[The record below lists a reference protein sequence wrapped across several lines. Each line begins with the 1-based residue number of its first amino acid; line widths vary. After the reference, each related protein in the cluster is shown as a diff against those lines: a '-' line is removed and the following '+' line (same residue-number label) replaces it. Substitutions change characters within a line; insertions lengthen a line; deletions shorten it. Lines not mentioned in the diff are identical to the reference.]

1 VSEPVCRRIGPRR
14 PYTFGVTV
22 TNRQSRQPRDSFRRA
37 GIVSWSLI
45 GCLLLAG
52 IALYLLA
59 YLRSVFPPI
68 ALALILIFLLN
79 PMVNRLQRHGVRRGF
94 GTALIYLVF
103 LGVIAVG
110 LSFLLPPLAGQ
121 VNDLVDRGPEIQ
133 EDAVAAVEDLA
144 ERLNI
149 DMEAV
154 GLGGLSGEPQRPADS
169 NDESQSSFIEDWGG
183 RLFAGAGRF
192 ATGAFHVVLNFIL
205 APVFAAYLLIDL
217 PKIQKAGLH
226 YMPPRY
232 REELLPV
239 LERIGNTVG
248 AFFRGQLL
256 VAAIVGVMSCIAFA
270 IVGIPFWLPIGL
282 LAGFFNIIP
291 LIGPF
296 VGGAA
301 AVIVGGI
308 EGGLPLAIKAA
319 VAMLVVQQIDNH
331 FISPKVMGWA
341 VRLHPVAVM
350 IALIL
355 GASLGGIWGMLL
367 AVPMMG
373 VAKIL
378 FVHFYE
384 TRVLGNWDYEG
395 VITGEGGPVKDPGE
409 ASEIPAADLAADAK
423 GQLPAKLAKAEKKLR
438 AERLVEELKEAQKN
452 S

>member
-1 VSEPVCRRIGPRR
+1 M
-14 PYTFGVTV
+14 
-22 TNRQSRQPRDSFRRA
+22 
-37 GIVSWSLI
+37 SWSLI
-45 GCLLLAG
+45 GCLALAG
-52 IALYLLA
+52 SVAYLLA
-59 YLRSVFPPI
+59 YLRDVFPPI

-79 PMVNRLQRHGVRRGF
+79 PMVSRLERHRVRRGL

-103 LGVIAVG
+103 IGAVALG
-110 LSFLLPPLAGQ
+110 LSLLVPPLAAQ
-121 VNDLVDRGPEIQ
+121 INALVDRGPQIQ
-133 EDAVAAVEDLA
+133 ADTISGIESFAD
-144 ERLNI
+144 RLNI
-149 DMEAV
+149 DLSAV
-154 GLGGLSGEPQRPADS
+154 GLGTLV
-169 NDESQSSFIEDWGG
+169 DEGQVGDGNGAGGSSFIEDWGS

-192 ATGAFHVVLNFIL
+192 ATGALHTILNFIL

-217 PKIQKAGLH
+217 PKIKKAGLH

-256 VAAIVGVMSCIAFA
+256 VAAIVGVMSCVAFA
-270 IVGIPFWLPIGL
+270 IIGLPFWLPIGL

-301 AVIVGGI
+301 ATIVGAI
-308 EGGLPLAIKAA
+308 EGGPSLSIKAA
-319 VAMLVVQQIDNH
+319 VAMLIVQQIDNH

-378 FVHFYE
+378 FVHYYE
-384 TRVLGNWDYEG
+384 TRVLGNWDYQRAAAG
-395 VITGEGGPVKDPGE
+395 VDHPDVEPG
-409 ASEIPAADLAADAK
+409 IPEPELPADATTKRLPKSK
-423 GQLPAKLAKAEKKLR
+423 GGGTEPPTRSEKPAEAKKG
-438 AERLVEELKEAQKN
+438 

>member
-1 VSEPVCRRIGPRR
+1 M
-14 PYTFGVTV
+14 TV
-22 TNRQSRQPRDSFRRA
+22 TNRRQGRQPSDSFRRA
-37 GIVSWSLI
+37 GIVSWTLI
-45 GCLLLAG
+45 GCLALAG

-59 YLRSVFPPI
+59 YLRDVFPPI

-79 PMVNRLQRHGVRRGF
+79 PMVSRLQRRGIRRGY

-103 LGVIAVG
+103 LAVLILG
-110 LSFLLPPLAGQ
+110 FSLLVPPLGRQ
-121 VNDLVDRGPEIQ
+121 INDLVERGPEIQ
-133 EDAVAAVEDLA
+133 ADAITYVENLA

-149 DMEAV
+149 SLDAI
-154 GLGGLSGEPQRPADS
+154 GLGNLSGDS
-169 NDESQSSFIEDWGG
+169 QKQTDPGDGSKQSSFIEDWGG
-183 RLFAGAGRF
+183 RLLGGAGRF
-192 ATGAFHVVLNFIL
+192 ATGALHAILNFIL

-232 REELLPV
+232 RDELLPV

-256 VAAIVGVMSCIAFA
+256 VAAIVGVMSCLVFA
-270 IVGIPFWLPIGL
+270 IIGLPFWLPIGL

-291 LIGPF
+291 LVGPF
-296 VGGAA
+296 VGGGA
-301 AVIVGGI
+301 AVLVGAI
-308 EGGLPLAIKAA
+308 EGGPSLAIKAA
-319 VAMLVVQQIDNH
+319 VAMLIVQQIDNH

-367 AVPMMG
+367 GVPMMG

-378 FVHFYE
+378 FVHYYE
-384 TRVLGNWDYEG
+384 TRVLGNWEYAEDAEP
-395 VITGEGGPVKDPGE
+395 TGESAVVKRPGE
-409 ASEIPAADLAADAK
+409 KSEIPEADLATDAR
-423 GQLPAKLAKAEKKLR
+423 GQLPAKRAKAEKQAQADR
-438 AERLVEELKEAQKN
+438 AAEELEEVKKG

>member
-1 VSEPVCRRIGPRR
+1 MAVSNRRQGP
-14 PYTFGVTV
+14 
-22 TNRQSRQPRDSFRRA
+22 QPSDSFRRA
-37 GIVSWSLI
+37 GIVSWALI

-52 IALYLLA
+52 ISLYVLYFLKD
-59 YLRSVFPPI
+59 VFPPI

-79 PMVNRLQRHGVRRGF
+79 PMVNRLERRGVRRGI

-103 LGVIAVG
+103 LAIVIVG
-110 LSFLLPPLAGQ
+110 LSLLVPPLGRQ
-121 VNDLVDRGPEIQ
+121 INGLVERAPEIQ
-133 EDAVAAVEDLA
+133 ENAIKTVERTA

-149 DMEAV
+149 SLDAI
-154 GLGGLSGEPQRPADS
+154 GLGNLSGEDS
-169 NDESQSSFIEDWGG
+169 SEPGQSEGAQGGGSPSFLEDIGS

-192 ATGAFHVVLNFIL
+192 ATGALHVIVNFIL

-217 PKIQKAGLH
+217 PKFQKAGQH

-232 REELLPV
+232 RREWIPLV
-239 LERIGNTVG
+239 ERIGNTVG
-248 AFFRGQLL
+248 SFFRGQLL
-256 VAAIVGVMSCIAFA
+256 VAAIVGVMSCLVFLVI
-270 IVGIPFWLPIGL
+270 GLPFWLPIGL

-296 VGGAA
+296 VGGGV
-301 AVIVGGI
+301 AVVVGGI
-308 EGGLPLAIKAA
+308 EGGPSLAIKSAL
-319 VAMLVVQQIDNH
+319 AMLVVQQIDNH

-350 IALIL
+350 IALLL

-384 TRVLGNWDYEG
+384 TRILGNWNYHEEP
-395 VITGEGGPVKDPGE
+395 TGEGLVKETGE
-409 ASEIPAADLAADAK
+409 ASGLPTEPPPALPAADESKSADDEPAHKPKEKAAAK
-423 GQLPAKLAKAEKKLR
+423 PPA
-438 AERLVEELKEAQKN
+438 
-452 S
+452 

>member
-1 VSEPVCRRIGPRR
+1 MRRS
-14 PYTFGVTV
+14 YTFGVTV

-59 YLRSVFPPI
+59 YLRDVFPPI

-79 PMVNRLQRHGVRRGF
+79 PMVNRLQRRGVRRGF

-103 LGVIAVG
+103 IGVVAIG
-110 LSFLLPPLAGQ
+110 LSVLVPPLTVQINA
-121 VNDLVDRGPEIQ
+121 LVERGPQIQ
-133 EDAVAAVEDLA
+133 EDAIAAVEDLA

-149 DMEAV
+149 DLEAV
-154 GLGGLSGEPQRPADS
+154 GLGGLSGEPREPDRPQ
-169 NDESQSSFIEDWGG
+169 ESQSSFIEDWGG

-232 REELLPV
+232 RDELLPV

-270 IVGIPFWLPIGL
+270 IIGIPFWLPIGL

-291 LIGPF
+291 LVGPF

-301 AVIVGGI
+301 GVVVGGI
-308 EGGLPLAIKAA
+308 EGGFPLALKAA
-319 VAMLVVQQIDNH
+319 IAMVVVQQIDNH

-395 VITGEGGPVKDPGE
+395 VVTGEGGFVKDAGE
-409 ASEIPAADLAADAK
+409 KSEIPAADLAADAK
-423 GQLPAKLAKAEKKLR
+423 AQLPAELAKAEKGAK
-438 AERLVEELKEAQKN
+438 AERLVEELKEVKKG

>member
-1 VSEPVCRRIGPRR
+1 VRRS
-14 PYTFGVTV
+14 YTFGVTV

-59 YLRSVFPPI
+59 YLRDVFPPI

-79 PMVNRLQRHGVRRGF
+79 PMVNRLQRRGVRRGF

-103 LGVIAVG
+103 IGVVAIG
-110 LSFLLPPLAGQ
+110 LSVLVPPLTVQINA
-121 VNDLVDRGPEIQ
+121 LVERGPQIQ
-133 EDAVAAVEDLA
+133 EDAIAAVEDLA

-149 DMEAV
+149 DLEAV
-154 GLGGLSGEPQRPADS
+154 GLGGLSGEPREPDRPQ
-169 NDESQSSFIEDWGG
+169 ESQSSFIEDWGG

-232 REELLPV
+232 RDELLPV

-270 IVGIPFWLPIGL
+270 IIGIPFWLPIGL

-291 LIGPF
+291 LVGPF

-301 AVIVGGI
+301 GVVVGGI
-308 EGGLPLAIKAA
+308 EGGFPLALKAA
-319 VAMLVVQQIDNH
+319 IAMVVVQQIDNH

-395 VITGEGGPVKDPGE
+395 VVTGEGGFVKDAGE
-409 ASEIPAADLAADAK
+409 KSEIPAADLAADAK
-423 GQLPAKLAKAEKKLR
+423 AQLPAELAKAEKGAK
-438 AERLVEELKEAQKN
+438 AERLVEELKEVKKG

>member
-1 VSEPVCRRIGPRR
+1 M
-14 PYTFGVTV
+14 TV
-22 TNRQSRQPRDSFRRA
+22 TNRRQGRREPSDSFRRA
-37 GIVSWSLI
+37 GIVSWALI

-52 IALYLLA
+52 IGLYLMA
-59 YLRSVFPPI
+59 YLRAIFPPI

-79 PMVNRLQRHGVRRGF
+79 PLVNRLERRGVRRGF

-103 LGVIAVG
+103 IGVVAIG
-110 LSFLLPPLAGQ
+110 LSALVPPLVDQG
-121 VNDLVDRGPEIQ
+121 NDLVARGPEIQ
-133 EDAVAAVEDLA
+133 KNTITAVEDLA
-144 ERLNI
+144 LRLNI
-149 DMEAV
+149 DLDAV
-154 GLGGLSGEPQRPADS
+154 GLGGLSGQPQGEPEGS
-169 NDESQSSFIEDWGG
+169 GSLSFIEDWGG
-183 RLFAGAGRF
+183 QLFAGAGRF

-226 YMPPRY
+226 YMPPRF
-232 REELLPV
+232 RHELLPV
-239 LERIGNTVG
+239 LERIGNTLG

-256 VAAIVGVMSCIAFA
+256 VAAIVGLMSCLAFL
-270 IVGIPFWLPIGL
+270 IIGLPFWLPIGL

-291 LIGPF
+291 LVGPF

-301 AVIVGGI
+301 AVVVGGI
-308 EGGLPLAIKAA
+308 EGGLSLAIKAA
-319 VAMLVVQQIDNH
+319 LAMLVVQQIDNH

-367 AVPMMG
+367 AVPIMG

-384 TRVLGNWDYEG
+384 TRVLGNWEYERA
-395 VITGEGGPVKDPGE
+395 VTGESAIVKEVGE
-409 ASEIPAADLAADAK
+409 KSEIPEADLAADAMAR
-423 GQLPAKLAKAEKKLR
+423 LPAKLAKAENAAKT
-438 AERLVEELKEAQKN
+438 ERPVEELKEVN
-452 S
+452 NGS

>member
-1 VSEPVCRRIGPRR
+1 M
-14 PYTFGVTV
+14 TV

-59 YLRSVFPPI
+59 YLRDVFPPI

-79 PMVNRLQRHGVRRGF
+79 PMVNRLQRRGVRRGF

-103 LGVIAVG
+103 IGVVAIG
-110 LSFLLPPLAGQ
+110 LSVLVPPLTVQINA
-121 VNDLVDRGPEIQ
+121 LVERGPQIQ
-133 EDAVAAVEDLA
+133 EDAIAAVEDLA

-149 DMEAV
+149 DLEAV
-154 GLGGLSGEPQRPADS
+154 GLGGLSGEPREPDRPQ
-169 NDESQSSFIEDWGG
+169 ESQSSFIEDWGG

-232 REELLPV
+232 RDELLPV

-270 IVGIPFWLPIGL
+270 IIGIPFWLPIGL

-291 LIGPF
+291 LVGPF

-301 AVIVGGI
+301 GVVVGGI
-308 EGGLPLAIKAA
+308 EGGFPLALKAA
-319 VAMLVVQQIDNH
+319 IAMVVVQQIDNH

-395 VITGEGGPVKDPGE
+395 VVTGEGGFVKDAGE
-409 ASEIPAADLAADAK
+409 KSEIPAADLAADAK
-423 GQLPAKLAKAEKKLR
+423 AQLPAELAKAEKGAK
-438 AERLVEELKEAQKN
+438 AERLVEELKEVKKG

>member
-1 VSEPVCRRIGPRR
+1 MR
-14 PYTFGVTV
+14 PEHLAATYTFGVTV
-22 TNRQSRQPRDSFRRA
+22 TNRQGRQSRDSFRRA

-59 YLRSVFPPI
+59 YLRDVFPPI
-68 ALALILIFLLN
+68 ALAMILIFLLN
-79 PMVNRLQRHGVRRGF
+79 PMVNRLQHMGIRRGF

-103 LGVIAVG
+103 LGVVTIG
-110 LSFLLPPLAGQ
+110 LSFLVPPLADQ
-121 VNDLVDRGPEIQ
+121 VNDLVQRGPQIQ
-133 EDAVAAVEDLA
+133 ADVIEAVEDLA
-144 ERLNI
+144 TRMNI
-149 DMEAV
+149 DLEAV
-154 GLGGLSGEPQRPADS
+154 GLGGLAGSEAGQPAS
-169 NDESQSSFIEDWGG
+169 PEGSQSSSFIEDWGG

-205 APVFAAYLLIDL
+205 APVFAAYLLVDL

-232 REELLPV
+232 REELLPL

-256 VAAIVGVMSCIAFA
+256 VAAIVGVMSCLAFA
-270 IVGIPFWLPIGL
+270 IIGIPFWLPIGL

-291 LIGPF
+291 LVGPF

-301 AVIVGGI
+301 AVVVGGM
-308 EGGLPLAIKAA
+308 EGGLSLAIKAA
-319 VAMLVVQQIDNH
+319 LAMLVVQQIDNH

-373 VAKIL
+373 VAKL
-378 FVHFYE
+378 VFVHFYE
-384 TRVLGNWDYEG
+384 TRVLGNWDYEAN
-395 VITGEGGPVKDPGE
+395 VTGDGLIKEAGE
-409 ASEIPAADLAADAK
+409 SSEIPDGQLTDGADA
-423 GQLPAKLAKAEKKLR
+423 QLPVKASKPVKTSP
-438 AERLVEELKEAQKN
+438 AEELKEAKKGA
-452 S
+452 

>member
-1 VSEPVCRRIGPRR
+1 M
-14 PYTFGVTV
+14 
-22 TNRQSRQPRDSFRRA
+22 
-37 GIVSWSLI
+37 
-45 GCLLLAG
+45 
-52 IALYLLA
+52 A
-59 YLRSVFPPI
+59 YLRAVFPPL

-79 PMVNRLQRHGVRRGF
+79 PMVNRLERRGVRRGF

-103 LGVIAVG
+103 IGVVSLGFSVLV
-110 LSFLLPPLAGQ
+110 PPLANQ
-121 VNDLVDRGPEIQ
+121 VNDLVERGPEIQ
-133 EDAVAAVEDLA
+133 ENAVAAVEELA
-144 ERLNI
+144 ARLNI
-149 DMEAV
+149 DLEAV
-154 GLGGLSGEPQRPADS
+154 GLGALSGEPEGERRDS
-169 NDESQSSFIEDWGG
+169 DSPSFIEDWGTQ
-183 RLFAGAGRF
+183 LFAGAGRF

-226 YMPPRY
+226 YMPPRF
-232 REELLPV
+232 RNELIPV

-256 VAAIVGVMSCIAFA
+256 VAAIVGVMSCLAFL
-270 IVGIPFWLPIGL
+270 IIGLPFWLPIGL

-291 LIGPF
+291 LVGPF
-296 VGGAA
+296 VGGAI
-301 AVIVGGI
+301 AVVVGGI

-319 VAMLVVQQIDNH
+319 LAMVVVQQIDNH

-350 IALIL
+350 IGLLL

-384 TRVLGNWDYEG
+384 TRVLGNWEYER
-395 VITGEGGPVKDPGE
+395 VVTGDSPIVKDPGE
-409 ASEIPAADLAADAK
+409 ASEIPEADLAADAK
-423 GQLPAKLAKAEKKLR
+423 ALLPAKLAKAEK
-438 AERLVEELKEAQKN
+438 AAQPERLVEDLKKVKG

>member
-1 VSEPVCRRIGPRR
+1 
-14 PYTFGVTV
+14 VTV
-22 TNRQSRQPRDSFRRA
+22 TNRRQGRQPSDSFRRA
-37 GIVSWSLI
+37 GIVSWTLI
-45 GCLLLAG
+45 GCLALAG

-59 YLRSVFPPI
+59 YLRDVFPPI

-79 PMVNRLQRHGVRRGF
+79 PMVSRLQRRGIRRGY

-103 LGVIAVG
+103 LAVLILG
-110 LSFLLPPLAGQ
+110 FSLLVPPLGRQ
-121 VNDLVDRGPEIQ
+121 INDLVERGPEIQ
-133 EDAVAAVEDLA
+133 ADAITYVENLA

-149 DMEAV
+149 SLDAI
-154 GLGGLSGEPQRPADS
+154 GLGNLSGDS
-169 NDESQSSFIEDWGG
+169 QKQTDPGDGSKQSSFIEDWGG
-183 RLFAGAGRF
+183 RLLGGAGRF
-192 ATGAFHVVLNFIL
+192 ATGALHAILNFIL

-232 REELLPV
+232 RDELLPV

-256 VAAIVGVMSCIAFA
+256 VAAIVGVMSCLVFA
-270 IVGIPFWLPIGL
+270 IIGLPFWLPIGL

-291 LIGPF
+291 LVGPF
-296 VGGAA
+296 VGGGA
-301 AVIVGGI
+301 AVLVGAI
-308 EGGLPLAIKAA
+308 EGGPSLAIKAA
-319 VAMLVVQQIDNH
+319 VAMLIVQQIDNH

-367 AVPMMG
+367 GVPMMG

-378 FVHFYE
+378 FVHYYE
-384 TRVLGNWDYEG
+384 TRVLGNWEYAEDAEP
-395 VITGEGGPVKDPGE
+395 TGESAVVKRPGE
-409 ASEIPAADLAADAK
+409 KSEIPEADLATDAR
-423 GQLPAKLAKAEKKLR
+423 GQLPAKRAKAEKQAQADR
-438 AERLVEELKEAQKN
+438 AAEELEEVKKG

>member
-1 VSEPVCRRIGPRR
+1 
-14 PYTFGVTV
+14 
-22 TNRQSRQPRDSFRRA
+22 
-37 GIVSWSLI
+37 
-45 GCLLLAG
+45 
-52 IALYLLA
+52 
-59 YLRSVFPPI
+59 
-68 ALALILIFLLN
+68 
-79 PMVNRLQRHGVRRGF
+79 MVNRLQRRGVRRGL

-103 LGVIAVG
+103 IGVVAIG
-110 LSFLLPPLAGQ
+110 LSVLVPPLTVQINA
-121 VNDLVDRGPEIQ
+121 LVERGPQIQ
-133 EDAVAAVEDLA
+133 EDAIAAVEDLA

-149 DMEAV
+149 DLEAV
-154 GLGGLSGEPQRPADS
+154 GLGGLSGEPREANTSEDA
-169 NDESQSSFIEDWGG
+169 QSSFIEDWGG

-239 LERIGNTVG
+239 LERIGSTVG

-270 IVGIPFWLPIGL
+270 IIGIPFWLPIGL

-291 LIGPF
+291 LVGPF

-301 AVIVGGI
+301 GVVVGGI
-308 EGGLPLAIKAA
+308 EGGFPLALKAA
-319 VAMLVVQQIDNH
+319 IAMVVVQQIDNH

-395 VITGEGGPVKDPGE
+395 VVTGEGRVVKEAGE
-409 ASEIPAADLAADAK
+409 GSEIPAADLAADAK
-423 GQLPAKLAKAEKKLR
+423 GQLPAKLAKAEKEAK
-438 AERLVEELKEAQKN
+438 AEDLGEELKEAQKG

>member
-1 VSEPVCRRIGPRR
+1 
-14 PYTFGVTV
+14 VTA
-22 TNRQSRQPRDSFRRA
+22 TNRRQGRQPSDSFRRA

-52 IALYLLA
+52 IAIYLLA
-59 YLRSVFPPI
+59 YLRDVFPPI

-79 PMVNRLQRHGVRRGF
+79 PMVNRLQRRGVRRGF
-94 GTALIYLVF
+94 GTALIYLF
-103 LGVIAVG
+103 FIAALAIGFSILV
-110 LSFLLPPLAGQ
+110 PPLARQ
-121 VNDLVDRGPEIQ
+121 VNDLVARGPQIQ
-133 EDAVAAVEDLA
+133 EDAITGVETLA
-144 ERLNI
+144 NRLNI
-149 DMEAV
+149 DLDAV
-154 GLGGLSGEPQRPADS
+154 GLGNLSDGVRGGS
-169 NDESQSSFIEDWGG
+169 SSSGGSQSSFIEDWGG
-183 RLFAGAGRF
+183 RLLGGAGRF
-192 ATGAFHVVLNFIL
+192 ATGALHVILNFIL

-232 REELLPV
+232 REEWVPL

-256 VAAIVGVMSCIAFA
+256 VAGIVGLMSCTVFLI
-270 IVGIPFWLPIGL
+270 IGLPFWLPIGL

-296 VGGAA
+296 VGGAV
-301 AVIVGGI
+301 AVVVGGI
-308 EGGLPLAIKAA
+308 EGGLSLALWAA
-319 VAMLVVQQIDNH
+319 GAMLAVQQIDNH

-373 VAKIL
+373 VAKIIM
-378 FVHFYE
+378 VHFYE
-384 TRVLGNWDYEG
+384 TRVLGNWDYYRETTGDSG
-395 VITGEGGPVKDPGE
+395 VVKGAGEE
-409 ASEIPAADLAADAK
+409 SEIPAEDLKLDSDAK
-423 GQLPAKLAKAEKKLR
+423 AVLDAAAAVDGQPEQPK
-438 AERLVEELKEAQKN
+438 ELKAAKKG

>member
-1 VSEPVCRRIGPRR
+1 M
-14 PYTFGVTV
+14 
-22 TNRQSRQPRDSFRRA
+22 
-37 GIVSWSLI
+37 I
-45 GCLLLAG
+45 GCLALAG

-59 YLRSVFPPI
+59 YLRDVFPPI

-79 PMVNRLQRHGVRRGF
+79 PMVSRLQRRGIRRGF

-103 LGVIAVG
+103 FGVIILAF
-110 LSFLLPPLAGQ
+110 SLLVPPLGRQ
-121 VNDLVDRGPEIQ
+121 INDLVERGPEIQ
-133 EDAVAAVEDLA
+133 ADAISYVENLA

-149 DMEAV
+149 SLDAI
-154 GLGGLSGEPQRPADS
+154 GLGNLSGDSADQTNPPEDS
-169 NDESQSSFIEDWGG
+169 EQSSFIEDWGG
-183 RLFAGAGRF
+183 RLLGGAGRF
-192 ATGAFHVVLNFIL
+192 ATGALHAILNFIL

-232 REELLPV
+232 RDELLPV

-256 VAAIVGVMSCIAFA
+256 VAAIVGVMSCVVFA
-270 IVGIPFWLPIGL
+270 IIGLPFWLPIGL

-296 VGGAA
+296 VGGGA
-301 AVIVGGI
+301 AVLVGAI
-308 EGGLPLAIKAA
+308 EGGPSLAIKAA
-319 VAMLVVQQIDNH
+319 LAMVIVQQIDNH

-367 AVPMMG
+367 GVPMMG

-378 FVHFYE
+378 FVHYYE
-384 TRVLGNWDYEG
+384 TRVLGNWEYAEDTEP
-395 VITGEGGPVKDPGE
+395 TGESALVKRVGE
-409 ASEIPAADLAADAK
+409 ESEIPEADLAADAR
-423 GQLPAKLAKAEKKLR
+423 GRLPAKRAKAENQAN
-438 AERLVEELKEAQKN
+438 AEKAAEEFEKVEKG

>member
-1 VSEPVCRRIGPRR
+1 L
-14 PYTFGVTV
+14 GVTV
-22 TNRQSRQPRDSFRRA
+22 TNRRQGRQPSDSFRRA

-45 GCLLLAG
+45 GCLLLVG

-59 YLRSVFPPI
+59 YLRDVFPPI

-79 PMVNRLQRHGVRRGF
+79 PMVNRLQRRGVRRGF
-94 GTALIYLVF
+94 ATALIYLF
-103 LGVIAVG
+103 FIAALAIGFSILV
-110 LSFLLPPLAGQ
+110 PPLARQ
-121 VNDLVDRGPEIQ
+121 VNDLVARGPEIQ
-133 EDAVAAVEDLA
+133 EDAIAGVETLA
-144 ERLNI
+144 NRLNI
-149 DMEAV
+149 DLDAV
-154 GLGGLSGEPQRPADS
+154 GLGGLTGEGRNGGES
-169 NDESQSSFIEDWGG
+169 NVSRESQSSFIEDWGG
-183 RLFAGAGRF
+183 RLLGGAGRF
-192 ATGAFHVVLNFIL
+192 ATGALHVILNFIL

-232 REELLPV
+232 REEWVPL

-256 VAAIVGVMSCIAFA
+256 VAGIVGLMSCTVFLI
-270 IVGIPFWLPIGL
+270 IGLPFWLPIGL

-291 LIGPF
+291 LVGPF
-296 VGGAA
+296 VGGAV
-301 AVIVGGI
+301 AVVVGGI
-308 EGGLPLAIKAA
+308 EGGLSLALWAA
-319 VAMLVVQQIDNH
+319 GAMLLVQQIDNH

-373 VAKIL
+373 VAKIVM
-378 FVHFYE
+378 VHFYE
-384 TRVLGNWDYEG
+384 TRVLGNWDYYRET
-395 VITGEGGPVKDPGE
+395 TGDSAVVKEAGE
-409 ASEIPAADLAADAK
+409 ESEIPAEDLKLDSDAKAVLDAAAAD
-423 GQLPAKLAKAEKKLR
+423 GQAEQPK
-438 AERLVEELKEAQKN
+438 ELKAAKKG

>member
-1 VSEPVCRRIGPRR
+1 
-14 PYTFGVTV
+14 VTV
-22 TNRQSRQPRDSFRRA
+22 TNRRQGRQPSDSFRRA
-37 GIVSWSLI
+37 GIVSWTLI
-45 GCLLLAG
+45 GCLALAG

-59 YLRSVFPPI
+59 YLRAVFPPI

-79 PMVNRLQRHGVRRGF
+79 PMVSRLQRHGVRRGF

-103 LGVIAVG
+103 IGVLVLAF
-110 LSFLLPPLAGQ
+110 SLLVPPLGRQ
-121 VNDLVDRGPEIQ
+121 INDLVDRGPEIQ
-133 EDAVAAVEDLA
+133 ADAITYVEDLA

-149 DMEAV
+149 NLDAI
-154 GLGGLSGEPQRPADS
+154 GLGNLSGDSESQTDPADGS
-169 NDESQSSFIEDWGG
+169 EGSSFIEDWGS
-183 RLFAGAGRF
+183 RVFAGAGRF
-192 ATGAFHVVLNFIL
+192 ATGALHAILNFIL

-232 REELLPV
+232 RDELLPV

-256 VAAIVGVMSCIAFA
+256 VAAIVGVMSCLAFA
-270 IVGIPFWLPIGL
+270 IIGLPFWLPIGL

-291 LIGPF
+291 LVGPF
-296 VGGAA
+296 VGGGA
-301 AVIVGGI
+301 AVLVGGI
-308 EGGLPLAIKAA
+308 EGGTPLAIKAA
-319 VAMLVVQQIDNH
+319 LAMVVVQQIDNH

-367 AVPMMG
+367 GVPMMG

-378 FVHFYE
+378 FVHYYE
-384 TRVLGNWDYEG
+384 TRVLGNWEYAEEAEP
-395 VITGEGGPVKDPGE
+395 TGESAIVKRPGE
-409 ASEIPAADLAADAK
+409 ESEIPEADLAADAR
-423 GQLPAKLAKAEKKLR
+423 GQLPAKRAKAVKEAKAEKA
-438 AERLVEELKEAQKN
+438 AEVLEEVKKG